1 VRREQSAC
9 TISIAEQSELSL
21 AHPCTQEERHAPGIV
36 RDGNRKLEDEYL
48 NGRGD
53 RSIKELMKLVLF
65 HHSSSGMRVVHHLFT
80 DDS

>member
-1 VRREQSAC
+1 MRREQSAC

-21 AHPCTQEERHAPGIV
+21 AHPCTQEERHATESV
-36 RDGNRKLEDEYL
+36 RDGNRKLEDESL
-48 NGRGD
+48 KEEGN